1 MKTSPLVGV
10 FAALCLDSAIAQ
22 TMFAIPTIVLPTG
35 MSTGILTGL
44 PSMSTWLAPSIVLPT
59 NGLPISLSIP
69 SWPTAYIP
77 TTLTN
82 DAPIAPT
89 VQTSP
94 TGSVGDSTKA
104 VSGAFERIHARQ
116 IVPFYG

>member
-1 MKTSPLVGV
+1 MKTSPLVSV
-10 FAALCLDSAIAQ
+10 FAALCLDSAVAQ
-22 TMFAIPTIVLPTG
+22 TTFTIPIIVIPTGLP
-35 MSTGILTGL
+35 TGILTGL

-59 NGLPISLSIP
+59 NGLPISLSNP

-89 VQTSP
+89 IQTSP
-94 TGSVGDSTKA
+94 TGSDGDSTKA
-104 VSGAFERIHARQ
+104 VSGAFERIHAHQ
-116 IVPFYG
+116 MVPFDG